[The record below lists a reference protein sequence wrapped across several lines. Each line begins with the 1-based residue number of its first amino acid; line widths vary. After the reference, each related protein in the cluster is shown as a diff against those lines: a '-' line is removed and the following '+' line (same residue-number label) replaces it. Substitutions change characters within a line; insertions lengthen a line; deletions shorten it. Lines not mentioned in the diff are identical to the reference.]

1 MPVFRGTQADQI
13 LEGAKY
19 GGRAW
24 YSPMQDEFYAGKI
37 EDYRFRAGIVT
48 DVSTIEAKIVLE
60 DVMGLARVDYNLDPV
75 LFPVR
80 SDKLVFSVDVLG
92 VVTGS
97 EKGAALVE
105 PEFAAGSQARTNFDL
120 WKNQVLIAFED
131 KAAKSAAH
139 DLLRLYEQDAAREIA
154 RMRNSQ
160 IAAILIAASHTVAG
174 AGNWNTMT
182 TKPYNDFNAYVDI
195 HTGLEALYNTYKNKA
210 TWIAMHP
217 TQYDTFVRNTFV
229 SSPLYASRLVNIPE
243 AGTSISLPGWP
254 QISIVVDPDITD
266 SEFLIGNQRC
276 GILATGPTESVE
288 FRNELKGYTGYIIRQ
303 WLEPKLV
310 NQDGIYEVTAI

>member
-1 MPVFRGTQADQI
+1 MPIFSGRQADKI

-19 GGRAW
+19 SGRAW
-24 YSPMQDEFYAGKI
+24 YSPMQDEFFAGEI
-37 EDYRFRAGIVT
+37 EDYRYRAAIVT
-48 DVSTIEAKIVLE
+48 DTSTIEAKVVLE
-60 DVMGLARVDYNLDPV
+60 DVLGLARVDYNLDPV
-75 LFPVR
+75 LMPVR
-80 SDKLVFSVDVLG
+80 TDKLVFSVDVLG

-105 PEFAAGSQARTNFDL
+105 PEFASGSQARVNFDL

-139 DLLRLYEQDAAREIA
+139 DLLRIYERDAALEIA

-160 IAAILIAASHTVAG
+160 IATILVAATHTVAG

-182 TKPYNDFNAYVDI
+182 TKPYNDYNPYVDI

-210 TWIAMHP
+210 EWIAMHP
-217 TQYDTFVRNTFV
+217 TQYDTFIRNSFV
-229 SSPLYASRLVNIPE
+229 SSPLYASRLVNVPE
-243 AGTSISLPGWP
+243 AGTTLSLPGWP
-254 QISIVVDPDITD
+254 MIQIVVDPDITD
-266 SEFLIGNQRC
+266 GEFLIGNKRC

-310 NQDGIYEVTAI
+310 NQDAIYEVTGI